1 MIMTHANWKTVKKYL
16 QLEKGNVL
24 KFRQNIATAIEV
36 NLAKSLPVDKAIIGQ
51 HKNKN

>member
-1 MIMTHANWKTVKKYL
+1 MTHANWKTVKNIYNWK
-16 QLEKGNVL
+16 KGNVL